1 METDEGKKLYSGK
14 QFRRTPFVTSFQ
26 SGWFKF
32 DICTVHIYF
41 GEESGAKL
49 EERCEEIETI
59 AKYFGKRAKKAN
71 HDDKALILL
80 GDFNIRHPDHK
91 TMTALTDQGFT
102 VPKTLQDPTNF
113 SGTKYY
119 DQIAFIAE
127 DEVLDYIE
135 TETDDLKQANAGILD
150 IYKNLYKAG
159 QWSDYKGQ
167 MHRSPNGEELSDA
180 ELKKYYKKW
189 LTYQLSDH
197 RPLWVR
203 IKTNDRAAY
212 LDQMRADAMA

>member
-1 METDEGKKLYSGK
+1 M
-14 QFRRTPFVTSFQ
+14 
-26 SGWFKF
+26 
-32 DICTVHIYF
+32 HIYF
-41 GEESGAKL
+41 SEESGAKL

-91 TMTALTDQGFT
+91 TMKALTGQGFT

-150 IYKNLYKAG
+150 IYKNLYKTG
-159 QWSDYKGQ
+159 QWKEYKRQ
-167 MHRSPNGEELSDA
+167 MQRSPNGEGLSDT

-212 LDQMRADAMA
+212 LDQMRADALANS